1 MLDFFNTN
9 NTIITLVFFGTV
21 SIATIVYAVLTWRLV
36 SETRQMRKA
45 QTEPKVSVIVQPKE
59 SRIYFLDI
67 VIQNIG
73 LGPAYEIKFEL
84 EKDFEC
90 FNGKY
95 LGSTGVFKQGISYMA
110 PSQKTQFFFT
120 NMIQNH
126 DEKIKSVF
134 EVKVS
139 YKDTTGSAYSDIYTI
154 DLSHFE
160 GMTQL
165 GEPPLYKIAQSL
177 ENMQKDIGRISTG
190 FSRLKVNVYTT
201 KDVECE
207 ERKEQELLEEFSQ
220 KRGEP

>member
-9 NTIITLVFFGTV
+9 NTIITLVFSGTV

-45 QTEPKVSVIVQPKE
+45 QTEPNVSVIVQPKE

-95 LGSTGVFKQGISYMA
+95 LGSTGVFKQGISYVA
-110 PSQKTQFFFT
+110 PSQKMQFFFT

-126 DEKIKSVF
+126 EEKIKSVF
-134 EVKVS
+134 DIRVS
-139 YKDTTGSAYSDIYTI
+139 YKDAAGSTYAEVYTI
-154 DLSHFE
+154 DLSHFK
-160 GMTQL
+160 GLTQL
-165 GEPPLYKIAQSL
+165 GEPPLYKIAQSV
-177 ENMQKDIGRISTG
+177 ENMQKDISRIATG
-190 FSRLKVNVYTT
+190 SSRIKVHVYTT
-201 KDVECE
+201 KDMERE
-207 ERKEQELLEEFSQ
+207 EQKEQELLEEFSQ
-220 KRGEP
+220 KQGE